1 MKKIVSLLM
10 SILMVA
16 VLLPYNSWALEL
28 TEDSESF
35 EEVQEEIFE
44 ETEETPTEDESEK
57 TEYKVSEPVSA
68 ENQLFNATSVS
79 SGSCGAEGDNVKWNF
94 DSDGVLTI
102 SGTGAMKDYT
112 SYNSKPWHSLNVTSL
127 VIESGITRIGNYCFY
142 GKSNIKGNLSLPST
156 LTSIGDYAFND
167 CSGFTGKLQIPSK
180 VTSIGKEAFRKCSGF
195 TGDLVIP
202 SGVTEILGYTFCN
215 CTGLTGKISMGEV
228 TSIGNYAFWKCAGI
242 TNDLVLPES
251 LKNIGESAFYGSG
264 IKNYYFTGNA
274 VTAYSATVSSP
285 YNPSFPTAS
294 TVYYPE
300 SDATWTSAVS
310 DGKWKGYAAEAY
322 NPKYLGAIAYGYC
335 GADSDGKNVEWC
347 LNSDGTLVL
356 TGTGAMAD
364 YTSHI
369 GMPWYSY
376 RNSVKAVVI
385 EEGVT
390 NIGSY
395 SFINHH
401 YIASI
406 NIASTV
412 TKIGEHAFEGL
423 EELTGDLVIPDAVKS
438 IGDYAFSGILNNNL
452 GKIIIGDGVET
463 IGICAFYS
471 SMFTGLELGNSLKSI
486 GMQAFSYMSEI
497 TGNLVLPESLV
508 EIGDSAFE
516 NTGFSGDVIVP
527 ESVLTIGSRAFYNC
541 GVNSYYFKGNAPS
554 VYAGN
559 NTNRSFDVSSDTIY
573 YPFADSSWTLTDGK
587 WKGYTTG
594 EYCPG
599 SVAFGYCGG
608 EGDGTNL
615 KWILEEDGTLTVSGT
630 GAMADYDYNG
640 GPWKNYYIKPKTLV
654 VDEGATSI
662 GSYAFYNC
670 SQLEGELVI
679 PDSVV
684 TIGDYAFDYCGFTSL
699 TIGSNV
705 KTIGKDSF
713 NYCDKLTG
721 DLIIPDSVTTIK
733 AYAFADCT
741 GLNGNL
747 VLSKNL
753 TSIGAGAFV
762 RCSNL
767 SGSLVVP
774 EGVTTIETS
783 TFYECG
789 INEYYFKNNAPSASD
804 YTPFDKSSDIIY
816 YPYGND
822 TWVIEDGRWNGYMA
836 RAWYPEAVSSGFCG
850 ADADGKN
857 VRWYIDSEGTLFI
870 IGTGAMKDYNYLP
883 DIPWYNNSS
892 IKKVVMSEG
901 ITRIGEMAFVH
912 CDAAAETIVLP
923 QSLESIGREAFW
935 YCDATR
941 DVLNIPENVTKIE
954 IAAFY
959 GCGINSYLFEGVEPK
974 LVYEE
979 SSSGQSFDSDDYIY
993 FNGKKG
999 DWALDSNGKWEG
1011 YNASPYCGYCGD
1023 ETENH
1028 GENVEWT
1035 FDFETGKLTVS
1046 GTGRIKSFNTKY
1058 VSPSIGYIT
1067 DAPWSNFMDKL
1078 KTLEI
1083 KEGITEIGYEAFR
1096 GCSGFTG
1103 ELKIPESVVK
1113 IYGGAFNNCS
1123 GFTGD
1128 IIIPDNVTWIGGDAF
1143 YNCSG
1148 FNGKLYLGE
1157 SLERISDA
1165 AFSGCTNLTGAVTI
1179 PGTVTLIG
1187 NSFENCSINEYYFSS
1202 NPPRVNSSSET
1213 NPSFDAASDTIYYPF
1228 DNREW
1233 VITDGKWNGYKAVG
1247 WKNDLVDFGY
1257 CGAAGNEENLKWA
1270 LKKDGTL
1277 TIWGTGAMANYY
1289 YESVNSVQCST
1300 APWAKYPEYLK
1311 TLVLEE
1317 GMTSIGEFAFYKC
1330 SGFTGDIVI
1339 PKGVTTIGKT
1349 SFFGCTG
1356 FNGTLTIPD
1365 TVATVGENVFMNC
1378 TGLTG
1383 NIVIPDSVKVLG
1395 FQSFKGCT
1403 GFNGTL
1409 SIGKGLCIIQNSV
1422 FSGCTG
1428 LTGDL
1433 ILSENITNVATWAF
1447 KNCGIDNFYFKGD
1460 APAVHAAS
1468 DYYPTFDAASDTIYY
1483 IVERDNWNVED
1494 GLWNGYKAVGANLGD
1509 VYSDG
1514 EVNVMD
1520 ASYVRRMI
1528 VKLVEPTAW
1537 QRVLAD
1543 VNADGKVNVVDANL
1557 IRKFAAKIITSFPI

>member
-1 MKKIVSLLM
+1 M

-16 VLLPYNSWALEL
+16 VLLPYNSLALEL
-28 TEDSESF
+28 TEDLEDT
-35 EEVQEEIFE
+35 EEVREEIFE
-44 ETEETPTEDESEK
+44 ETEETPE
-57 TEYKVSEPVSA
+57 EYEASEPVYA
-68 ENQLFNATSVS
+68 ENQIFGATSVS

-127 VIESGITRIGNYCFY
+127 VIKSGVTRIGNYCFY
-142 GKSNIKGNLSLPST
+142 GKSNIKGSLSLPST
-156 LTSIGDYAFND
+156 LTSIGDYAFYD
-167 CSGFTGKLQIPSK
+167 CSGFTGKLHIPSS

-202 SGVTEILGYTFCN
+202 GGVTEILGYTFCN
-215 CTGLTGKISMGEV
+215 CTGFTGKITMGEV
-228 TSIGNYAFWKCAGI
+228 TSIGNYAFWKCSGI
-242 TNDLVLPES
+242 TNDLTFPES

-274 VTAYSATVSSP
+274 VTATSATVASP
-285 YNPSFPTAS
+285 KYPSFPTAS

-300 SDATWTSAVS
+300 EDTTWTSAVS

-335 GADSDGKNVEWC
+335 GADPDGKNVEWS

-364 YTSHI
+364 YTSYI
-369 GMPWYSY
+369 GMPWYNY
-376 RNSVKAVVI
+376 RESVKSVVI

-401 YIASI
+401 YIAEIS
-406 NIASTV
+406 IASTV

-423 EELTGDLVIPDAVKS
+423 EELTGDLVIPDTVKS

-452 GKIIIGDGVET
+452 GKIVIGDGVET
-463 IGICAFYS
+463 IGNFAFYT
-471 SMFTGLELGNSLKSI
+471 SMFTGLELGNSVKSI
-486 GMQAFSYMSEI
+486 GMQAFAYANEI
-497 TGNLVLPESLV
+497 SGELVLPESLV

-516 NTGFSGDVIVP
+516 NTGFSGDVMVP
-527 ESVLTIGSRAFYNC
+527 ESVLTIGSMAFKNC
-541 GVNSYYFKGNAPS
+541 GVDNYYFKSDAPS
-554 VYAGN
+554 VYPGKYVFG
-559 NTNRSFDVSSDTIY
+559 SFDVSSDTIY
-573 YPFADSSWTLTDGK
+573 YPH
-587 WKGYTTG
+587 
-594 EYCPG
+594 
-599 SVAFGYCGG
+599 
-608 EGDGTNL
+608 
-615 KWILEEDGTLTVSGT
+615 
-630 GAMADYDYNG
+630 
-640 GPWKNYYIKPKTLV
+640 
-654 VDEGATSI
+654 
-662 GSYAFYNC
+662 
-670 SQLEGELVI
+670 
-679 PDSVV
+679 
-684 TIGDYAFDYCGFTSL
+684 
-699 TIGSNV
+699 
-705 KTIGKDSF
+705 
-713 NYCDKLTG
+713 
-721 DLIIPDSVTTIK
+721 
-733 AYAFADCT
+733 
-741 GLNGNL
+741 
-747 VLSKNL
+747 
-753 TSIGAGAFV
+753 
-762 RCSNL
+762 
-767 SGSLVVP
+767 
-774 EGVTTIETS
+774 
-783 TFYECG
+783 
-789 INEYYFKNNAPSASD
+789 
-804 YTPFDKSSDIIY
+804 
-816 YPYGND
+816 GND
-822 TWVIEDGRWNGYMA
+822 TWVIEDGKWNGYA
-836 RAWYPEAVSSGFCG
+836 AKTWYSDAVSSGYCG
-850 ADADGKN
+850 ADPDGKN
-857 VRWYIDSEGTLFI
+857 VEWYIDQSGTLFI
-870 IGTGAMKDYNYLP
+870 IGTGAMKDYTYLS
-883 DIPWYNNSS
+883 DVPWSNNSN

-901 ITRIGEMAFVH
+901 ITHIGEMAFAY
-912 CDAAAETIVLP
+912 CDAAAKTIVLP
-923 QSLESIGREAFW
+923 QSLESIGREAFLS
-935 YCDATR
+935 CDTTR
-941 DVLNIPENVTKIE
+941 DVLVIPENVTKIG
-954 IAAFY
+954 IKAFY
-959 GCGINSYLFEGVEPK
+959 SCGINTYLFEGIEPR

-993 FNGKKG
+993 FNGIKD

-1011 YNASPYCGYCGD
+1011 YNVFPYCGYCGN

-1028 GENVEWT
+1028 GENVEWV

-1058 VSPSIGYIT
+1058 VSHSIGYIT

-1083 KEGITEIGYEAFR
+1083 EEGITEIGYEAFR

-1128 IIIPDNVTWIGGDAF
+1128 IIIPNNVTWIGGDAF

-1165 AFSGCTNLTGAVTI
+1165 AFSGCTNLTGTVTI

-1202 NPPRVNSSSET
+1202 NPPKVNSSSET

-1233 VITDGKWNGYKAVG
+1233 VITGGKWNGYRAVG

-1289 YESVNSVQCST
+1289 YESVNAVQRST

-1330 SGFTGDIVI
+1330 GGFTGDIVI

-1349 SFFGCTG
+1349 SFFECTG

-1365 TVATVGENVFMNC
+1365 TVATIGESVFMNC

-1383 NIVIPDSVKVLG
+1383 NIVIPDSVKTLG

-1403 GFNGTL
+1403 GFDGTL
-1409 SIGKGLCIIQNSV
+1409 SIGKGLCVIQNSV
-1422 FSGCTG
+1422 FFGCTG

-1433 ILSENITNVATWAF
+1433 ILSENITDISTWAF

-1468 DYYPTFDAASDTIYY
+1468 AYNPTFDAASDTIYY

-1528 VKLVEPTAW
+1528 VKLVEPTSW

-1557 IRKFAAKIITSFPI
+1557 IRKFAADIITSFPI